1 MATLIWSSANNS
13 TDKTSIVVPV
23 GTLLEN
29 TAYEIRARHKGNITG
44 YGAYGT
50 KTINTLSSFG
60 TTNAPVVSV
69 SGSPVSVTET
79 PTITT
84 NPFSVSSGTD
94 TLESTDWQVYNGA
107 TLVWESLANTTD
119 KLSITLPA
127 GLLLAGTAYLFKAR
141 HNGTATGQGTYG
153 SITATTLS
161 SFGTANTP
169 TVTVTGEPSSVT
181 ETPTITTSA
190 FAVSSGI
197 DTLESTDWQVYNG
210 ATLVWESLANTT
222 DKLSITV
229 PAGLLLAGIAYTFKA
244 RHNGTVTGASAYGS
258 KTATTLSSFGE
269 PNAPTITVTG
279 ELNSVPETPT
289 ITLSA
294 FSMTSGNDT
303 HLSTDYEIWRV

>member
-119 KLSITLPA
+119 KLSIT
-127 GLLLAGTAYLFKAR
+127 
-141 HNGTATGQGTYG
+141 
-153 SITATTLS
+153 
-161 SFGTANTP
+161 
-169 TVTVTGEPSSVT
+169 
-181 ETPTITTSA
+181 
-190 FAVSSGI
+190 
-197 DTLESTDWQVYNG
+197 
-210 ATLVWESLANTT
+210 
-222 DKLSITV
+222 V